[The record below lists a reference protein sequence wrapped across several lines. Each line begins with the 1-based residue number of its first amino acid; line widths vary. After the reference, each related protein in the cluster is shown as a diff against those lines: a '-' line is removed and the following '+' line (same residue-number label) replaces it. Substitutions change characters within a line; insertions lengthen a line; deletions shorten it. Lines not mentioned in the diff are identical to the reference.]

1 MAGTWQTLINQPT
14 FGAGTML
21 LLTDGSVLCHDESN
35 NGTNHWYALSP
46 DSTGDYRN
54 GTWRQL
60 ADGPN
65 SPLYFACSVL
75 ADGRVFVAGGEYNNG
90 AQVELLAAEIY
101 DPLADSWTTIPT
113 PTGWTEIGD
122 APSVLLP
129 DGRVLLGDIGS
140 NRSAIYD
147 PVTNAWTAAANKED
161 SRSTEET
168 WVLLG
173 DQTVLAIECDN
184 RPRTEKYVPAADL
197 WVTAGATPVTLV
209 DAGSEEVGAAMA
221 LPDGRVFAIGA
232 TNHTALYT
240 PPSIANQ
247 PGTWAAG
254 PDFPVVVAG
263 LTTGAKD
270 APAALLPNG
279 RVLAVVAPYDPVA
292 GTWGNPLYFYEF
304 DPAAGTLTQVPSPV
318 NGTGSP
324 FTSRL
329 MLLPT
334 GQVLHT
340 DGSSVVAIY
349 SPDGTYDPTWRPS
362 ITSVGSA
369 LQPGS
374 TYTLHGRQLNGLSQA
389 VIYGDEGAMAT
400 NYPIVRITH
409 IATGTV
415 TYCRTHD
422 HSTMGIQTGA
432 AIHTTRF
439 TVPSAAP
446 LGGSSIVVI
455 ANGIPSESVSV
466 AVTHKRWKELKWEIK
481 EIKENFKLEHENL
494 KLVFEDLRKIS
505 EIDGIEHF
513 GDQGWE
519 EVTRILIERSDA
531 IESEVRSLR
540 SFVRTSERP
549 EVGTLPDSVGEP
561 APAPRSRAGTAAKAS
576 KVTKA
581 APKGS
586 SSRGS
591 AKKAA
596 PAKSAPRKRGAGR

>member
-1 MAGTWQTLINQPT
+1 
-14 FGAGTML
+14 
-21 LLTDGSVLCHDESN
+21 
-35 NGTNHWYALSP
+35 
-46 DSTGDYRN
+46 
-54 GTWRQL
+54 
-60 ADGPN
+60 
-65 SPLYFACSVL
+65 
-75 ADGRVFVAGGEYNNG
+75 
-90 AQVELLAAEIY
+90 
-101 DPLADSWTTIPT
+101 
-113 PTGWTEIGD
+113 
-122 APSVLLP
+122 
-129 DGRVLLGDIGS
+129 
-140 NRSAIYD
+140 
-147 PVTNAWTAAANKED
+147 
-161 SRSTEET
+161 
-168 WVLLG
+168 
-173 DQTVLAIECDN
+173 
-184 RPRTEKYVPAADL
+184 
-197 WVTAGATPVTLV
+197 V
-209 DAGSEEVGAAMA
+209 DAGSEEVGAAIA

-232 TNHTALYT
+232 TNHTALYS

-279 RVLAVVAPYDPVA
+279 RVLAVVDPYDPVA

-304 DPAAGTLTQVPSPV
+304 DPATGTLTQVPSPV

-340 DGSSVVAIY
+340 NGSSVVAIY
-349 SPDGTYDPTWRPS
+349 SPDGTYDSTWRPS
-362 ITSVGSA
+362 ITSVGAA

-374 TYTLHGRQLNGLSQA
+374 TYPLHGRQLNGLSQA
-389 VIYGDEGAMAT
+389 FIYGDEGAMAT
-400 NYPIVRITH
+400 NYPIVRLTH
-409 IATGTV
+409 TATGTV

-432 AIHTTRF
+432 AIHTTNF
-439 TVPSAAP
+439 TVPSTTP

-455 ANGIPSESVSV
+455 ANGIPSEPVSVSV
-466 AVTHKRWKELKWEIK
+466 SSKRWKELKLEIK

-505 EIDGIEHF
+505 EIDGVEHF

-519 EVTRILIERSDA
+519 EVTRLLIERSDA

-540 SFVRTSERP
+540 SFVRKSERP
-549 EVGTLPDSVGEP
+549 EVGALPDSVG
-561 APAPRSRAGTAAKAS
+561 
-576 KVTKA
+576 KA
-581 APKGS
+581 APAKKATPAKKAAPEKKE
-586 SSRGS
+586 

-596 PAKSAPRKRGAGR
+596 PAKSAPRKRGTGR